1 MLTLSALRW
10 NASNFG
16 PSDEPSTLML
26 WDTWEVW
33 PGLSLW
39 QEFASFIQMVV
50 LRQLFHA
57 FSGFS
62 LHGNGL
68 VQWCSSILTK
78 WLMLGIQRLAF
89 ELTLE
94 SKKKGYL
101 SQARFL
107 FQKNKHHI
115 MPIITPAYPSMC
127 STHNILQS
135 TMKVLLAELT
145 RASTIVDKIILG
157 TTTWQE
163 LFVEHNFF
171 ELYKHYIRIS
181 VCSNMPDLQI
191 SWQVQPL

>member
-1 MLTLSALRW
+1 
-10 NASNFG
+10 
-16 PSDEPSTLML
+16 
-26 WDTWEVW
+26 
-33 PGLSLW
+33 
-39 QEFASFIQMVV
+39 
-50 LRQLFHA
+50 
-57 FSGFS
+57 
-62 LHGNGL
+62 
-68 VQWCSSILTK
+68 
-78 WLMLGIQRLAF
+78 MLGIQRLAF